1 MSIPDC
7 RSPVN
12 RFAPVSCAVCG
23 RRVER
28 RMRGQLYCSPRCR
41 DRGRNRCRKKFVS
54 AATGAPATPHK
65 SANKNNGLQPS
76 KSASSLFGNAPL
88 NLLGGG
94 PWRWPDAVYPD
105 SKTVANIIHREVG
118 GRRIEAQ
125 LGRLDGG
132 ATSAT

>member
-1 MSIPDC
+1 
-7 RSPVN
+7 
-12 RFAPVSCAVCG
+12 
-23 RRVER
+23 
-28 RMRGQLYCSPRCR
+28 MRGQLYCSPRCR
-41 DRGRNRCRKKFVS
+41 DRGRKRCRKKFVT
-54 AATGAPATPHK
+54 ADTGAPATPHK
-65 SANKNNGLQPS
+65 SANKNNDLQPS

-94 PWRWPDAVYPD
+94 PWRWPDAVHPD

-132 ATSAT
+132 AT